1 MTRWSLVVDDQTD
14 RSLRTYLGQQGS
26 KKGDLSKFVEQ
37 AVLER
42 LFNKTARGI
51 KVRNESL
58 DQETIMAEVDE
69 AVGAVREDRS

>member
-1 MTRWSLVVDDQTD
+1 MTRWSLVVDDRTD
-14 RSLRTYLGQQGS
+14 RSLRAYLGQQGS

-42 LFNKTARGI
+42 LFHETARII
-51 KVRNESL
+51 KDRNENL
-58 DQETIMAEVDE
+58 DQETIMVAVNE

>member
-42 LFNKTARGI
+42 LFNKTAGRI
-51 KVRNESL
+51 KVRNVSL